1 MGNRGPM
8 TDTLTTQERTRVE
21 DILVDVLDVT
31 REQLTPDAKI
41 QADLGADSL
50 DIVDIAMKVEEEF
63 GVTLPEENL
72 DRIVTVEDLS
82 DALAATLGRE

>member
-1 MGNRGPM
+1 M

-72 DRIVTVEDLS
+72 DRIVTIEDLC
-82 DALAATLGRE
+82 DALAAKLGRE

>member
-1 MGNRGPM
+1 M

-31 REQLTPDAKI
+31 REQLTPEAKI

-50 DIVDIAMKVEEEF
+50 DIVDIALKVEESF

-72 DRIVTVEDLS
+72 ERIVTVEDLC

>member
-72 DRIVTVEDLS
+72 DRIVTIEDLC
-82 DALAATLGRE
+82 DALAAKLGRE